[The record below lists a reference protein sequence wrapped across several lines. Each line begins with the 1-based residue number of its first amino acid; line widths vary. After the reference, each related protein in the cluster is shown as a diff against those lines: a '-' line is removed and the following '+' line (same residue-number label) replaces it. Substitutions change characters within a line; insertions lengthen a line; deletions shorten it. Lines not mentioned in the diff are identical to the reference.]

1 MTDNAKA
8 LADHIRSDLTYITG
22 LADHMEAGVDVSK
35 KNIGDL
41 IAMVR
46 WNAEH
51 HLECRDT
58 IETQAREI
66 ERLNEALFFVGR
78 WVERGMFCS
87 SVTASEAIS
96 CIAHYP
102 GMPWNSQRW
111 DVDHKPY
118 AAAYYA
124 KFPRT
129 AALAG
134 DSHDQ

>member
-8 LADHIRSDLTYITG
+8 LVDHIRSDLTYITG
-22 LADHMEAGVDVSK
+22 LADHMEAGGDVSK

-58 IETQAREI
+58 IEIQGREI
-66 ERLNEALFFVGR
+66 ERLSAVIEKYATSLCEMGIHHECCG
-78 WVERGMFCS
+78 WLSEVECGGCFAR
-87 SVTASEAIS
+87 
-96 CIAHYP
+96 
-102 GMPWNSQRW
+102 
-111 DVDHKPY
+111 
-118 AAAYYA
+118 
-124 KFPRT
+124 

-134 DSHDQ
+134 ENNG

>member
-22 LADHMEAGVDVSK
+22 LADHMEAGGDVSK

-41 IAMVR
+41 IAIVR

-66 ERLNEALFFVGR
+66 ERLRGDLEVARKEARSNYRVALA
-78 WVERGMFCS
+78 WE
-87 SVTASEAIS
+87 
-96 CIAHYP
+96 
-102 GMPWNSQRW
+102 
-111 DVDHKPY
+111 
-118 AAAYYA
+118 
-124 KFPRT
+124 RT
-129 AALAG
+129 ARAALG
-134 DSHDQ
+134 ESHDQ

>member
-22 LADHMEAGVDVSK
+22 LADHMEAGGDVSK

-58 IETQAREI
+58 IEIQGREI
-66 ERLNEALFFVGR
+66 ERLQAALR
-78 WVERGMFCS
+78 
-87 SVTASEAIS
+87 
-96 CIAHYP
+96 
-102 GMPWNSQRW
+102 
-111 DVDHKPY
+111 DLLLY
-118 AAAYYA
+118 AAPNTLGSLPVFNRARA
-124 KFPRT
+124 T
-129 AALAG
+129 LAG
-134 DSHDQ
+134 ENND

>member
-1 MTDNAKA
+1 MTDIKKKA
-8 LADHIRSDLTYITG
+8 LALVDHIRSDLTYITG
-22 LADHMEAGVDVSK
+22 LADHMEAGGDVSK

-41 IAMVR
+41 IAIVR

-66 ERLNEALFFVGR
+66 ERLREALEFYANNKNYRYIIGAD
-78 WVERGMFCS
+78 CT
-87 SVTASEAIS
+87 SVDIDAGDTA
-96 CIAHYP
+96 
-102 GMPWNSQRW
+102 R
-111 DVDHKPY
+111 
-118 AAAYYA
+118 
-124 KFPRT
+124 

>member
-22 LADHMEAGVDVSK
+22 LADHMEAGGDVSK

-66 ERLNEALFFVGR
+66 ERLREALND
-78 WVERGMFCS
+78 
-87 SVTASEAIS
+87 VTESYNHWTAVIRA
-96 CIAHYP
+96 
-102 GMPWNSQRW
+102 R
-111 DVDHKPY
+111 
-118 AAAYYA
+118 
-124 KFPRT
+124 

-134 DSHDQ
+134 DSHD

>member
-22 LADHMEAGVDVSK
+22 LADHMEAGGDVSK
-35 KNIGDL
+35 KNIGNL

-51 HLECRDT
+51 HLECRDI

-66 ERLNEALFFVGR
+66 ERLRETLGQIAPHVNWMPHPHCLT
-78 WVERGMFCS
+78 VEQLIR
-87 SVTASEAIS
+87 
-96 CIAHYP
+96 
-102 GMPWNSQRW
+102 
-111 DVDHKPY
+111 
-118 AAAYYA
+118 
-124 KFPRT
+124 
-129 AALAG
+129 AALG